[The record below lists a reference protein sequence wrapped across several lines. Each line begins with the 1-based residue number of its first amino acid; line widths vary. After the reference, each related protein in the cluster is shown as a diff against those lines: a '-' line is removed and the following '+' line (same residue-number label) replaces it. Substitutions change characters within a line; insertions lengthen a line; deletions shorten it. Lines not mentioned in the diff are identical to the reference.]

1 MAQWKKIIVSGS
13 DAELRTLTSSVSIG
27 VGTNQIISTNPSLTK
42 LSGSFS
48 GSYHGDGSNLTGIT
62 ATGLNID
69 LFGADLTAITVA
81 PTDLIILSD
90 AGTDGR
96 VTVSQLANPL
106 TGVGLTEV
114 SGKITLDTGS
124 THFTSGVKQKLDAD
138 SVVSSSAQVVSLLP
152 TGTVSGSSQ
161 VVGILSSLNS
171 YTSSNDTINTTQ
183 NSRLDQLSTQS
194 GSDIGRL
201 NNLESFSGSVDTK
214 FSTLATY
221 TGSNDTTNTTQNSRL
236 DQLSTQSGSDIGRL
250 NNLESFSGSVNTKFS
265 TLATY
270 TGSNDTLNTTQNSR
284 LDQLSTASGSA
295 IGRLNNI
302 ESFTSSINT
311 TIKTQLDANT
321 VISGSSQVQLA
332 SITGTTFANSL
343 FTFPNNLVVDGD
355 LVVNGT
361 TVTLNTTNLLI
372 EDRFILLNSGSA
384 NPDEGGLVIDE
395 GAGSGHA
402 FIYEAD
408 AGITR
413 WGFNQSVS
421 STAST
426 ANTTAYA
433 AAVVDLNNVNHADV
447 AEYQKNG
454 NVRVDTNGDIWIY
467 S

>member
-13 DAELRTLTSSVSIG
+13 DAELRSLTASLGILVGNNLITNNPATTTLT
-27 VGTNQIISTNPSLTK
+27 
-42 LSGSFS
+42 GSFA
-48 GSYHGDGSNLTGIT
+48 GDGSGLTGIT
-62 ATGLNID
+62 AENVTLE
-69 LFGADLTAITVA
+69 ALTAGNGLAASNGNYVGNNATTFSVA
-81 PTDLIILSD
+81 TSSAHFTGGVKEKLN
-90 AGTDGR
+90 ADG
-96 VTVSQLANPL
+96 VISGSSVAALLPEGTVSGSSQISYPL
-106 TGVGLTEV
+106 ISNIPAGIV
-114 SGKITLDTGS
+114 SG
-124 THFTSGVKQKLDAD
+124 A
-138 SVVSSSAQVVSLLP
+138 AQIVPLLP
-152 TGTVSGSSQ
+152 TGTVSGSIQ
-161 VVGILSSLNS
+161 VIDILSSLNT
-171 YTSSNDTINTTQ
+171 YTGSNDTLNTAQ
-183 NSRLDQLSTQS
+183 NNRLTSLETAS
-194 GSDIGRL
+194 GSAIGRL
-201 NNLESFSGSVDTK
+201 NNIELFSGSVNTK

-221 TGSNDTTNTTQNSRL
+221 TGSVD
-236 DQLSTQSGSDIGRL
+236 
-250 NNLESFSGSVNTKFS
+250 TKFS

-270 TGSNDTLNTTQNSR
+270 TGSNDTLNTTQNNR
-284 LDQLSTASGSA
+284 LDLLSTASGSA
-295 IGRLNNI
+295 IGRLNNL
-302 ESFTSSINT
+302 ETFTSSINT
-311 TIKTQLDANT
+311 TIKTQLNANT

-343 FTFPNNLVVDGD
+343 FTFPNSLVVDGD

-395 GAGSGHA
+395 GNGAGHA

-454 NVRVDTNGDIWIY
+454 NIRVDTNGDIWIY